1 MKFDNQFM
9 QNAMIRIN
17 ELQNEIIE
25 KSKKIEGAEAYV
37 QQRLALFDQ
46 YQKLRKDFKFIQ
58 LQEQQI
64 TKDFLHI

>member
-1 MKFDNQFM
+1 M
-9 QNAMIRIN
+9 QKAIIRIN
-17 ELQNEIIE
+17 ELQNEVIE
-25 KSKKIEGAEAYV
+25 KSKQIEGAEAYV

-64 TKDFLHI
+64 TKSFLHL

>member
-1 MKFDNQFM
+1 MKLDNQFM
-9 QNAMIRIN
+9 QKAIIRIN
-17 ELQNEIIE
+17 ELQNEVIE
-25 KSKKIEGAEAYV
+25 KSKQIEGAESYV

-64 TKDFLHI
+64 TKNFLHL